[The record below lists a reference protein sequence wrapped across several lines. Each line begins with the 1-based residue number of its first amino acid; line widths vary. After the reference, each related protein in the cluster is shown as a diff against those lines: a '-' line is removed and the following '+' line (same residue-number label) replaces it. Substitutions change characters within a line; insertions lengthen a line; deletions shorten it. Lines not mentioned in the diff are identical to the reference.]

1 MVQGI
6 WPKTQRGSAYIC
18 EHAGTTSPLF
28 KDMIEA
34 KHGCRDDGA
43 KRKKALSKVS
53 KNNANILIENYN
65 IAWKALE
72 GTSLDEETKNLFMN
86 ITGTIVVHE
95 LPESGMGEHDIH
107 VFPPNFK
114 KALEILRFGGSLER
128 AYKIGPNGID
138 IKFDAIQ
145 IAPENAW
152 KPKVHKIL
160 SSLQNKILKEYK
172 GEGSGLTDEEKSLIT
187 TTRFPIGSLISLM
200 AQSKGGGIALDRY
213 SDTIAFE
220 RVLIFVEDVVRDTLH
235 RAEALRSAQVT
246 GYELDE
252 YIKQVNGVLKDLQ
265 ALNLENLQR
274 ISAEHQVIDFLMKT
288 DQFTRDKE
296 RGV

>member
-1 MVQGI
+1 
-6 WPKTQRGSAYIC
+6 
-18 EHAGTTSPLF
+18 
-28 KDMIEA
+28 
-34 KHGCRDDGA
+34 
-43 KRKKALSKVS
+43 
-53 KNNANILIENYN
+53 
-65 IAWKALE
+65 
-72 GTSLDEETKNLFMN
+72 MN

-95 LPESGMGEHDIH
+95 RPESGIGENEVQ

-114 KALEILRFGGSLER
+114 KALEILRFGGRLDK
-128 AYKIGPNGID
+128 AYKIDPNGID
-138 IKFDAIQ
+138 VKLDAIE
-145 IAPENAW
+145 ISVENAW
-152 KPKVHKIL
+152 KSKVHKIL
-160 SSLQNKILKEYK
+160 SSLQNKILRENKD
-172 GEGSGLTDEEKSLIT
+172 GNTTLTEEERNLIT
-187 TTRFPIGSLISLM
+187 TTRFPIGSLVSLM
-200 AQSKGGGIALDRY
+200 AQSKGGGIALDHY

-220 RVLIFVEDVVRDTLH
+220 RVLIFAEEVVRDTIN
-235 RAEALRSAQVT
+235 RAEALRTAQVT